1 MQAERQWV
9 SAIGHGAIAI
19 GLRRAVDIAELCGPQ
34 RLDRHRDV
42 FGRADG
48 EPGPHRA
55 EAAPRVILMLQQ
67 GPRHV
72 AHAVVDT
79 ATLMLYQRQS
89 FSRLEALLQH
99 DAAAMSHD
107 RRHGIGRTE

>member
-1 MQAERQWV
+1 VQAERQWV
-9 SAIGHGAIAI
+9 ISIGHGAIAI
-19 GLRRAVDIAELCGPQ
+19 GFRRAIDIAEFSCAQ

-79 ATLMLYQRQS
+79 AALVLYQRQS
-89 FSRLEALLQH
+89 FSRLEALLQY